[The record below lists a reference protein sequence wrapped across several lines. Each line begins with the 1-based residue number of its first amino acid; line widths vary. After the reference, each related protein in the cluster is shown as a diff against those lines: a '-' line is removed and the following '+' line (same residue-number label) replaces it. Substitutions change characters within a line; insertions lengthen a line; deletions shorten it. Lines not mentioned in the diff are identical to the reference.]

1 MRKHSPGVPVNPA
14 EIEPVFS
21 LAQNDVL
28 PIDDGPMVST
38 GENTITDRRL
48 KLSKT
53 KTARNRLFLEQA
65 NLGPSSGET
74 SFRLSS

>member
-1 MRKHSPGVPVNPA
+1 
-14 EIEPVFS
+14 
-21 LAQNDVL
+21 
-28 PIDDGPMVST
+28 MVST